1 MNLLCVILLS
11 ISTINSLALIFK
23 TGNQL
28 LKNKMLGISLLC
40 YNISL
45 LVYFLWIDTG
55 FIVEYPH
62 LLRIISPLIYLN
74 APFFYFYIRN
84 SLTNRDGLKKQ
95 DYLHFLPA
103 LIHFID
109 LIPFYLLPISEK
121 REIAN
126 MIFRNKDLLNYI
138 GSGFIPISFH
148 YLFRLVLQMGY
159 LIYSLYLIRKLQPQY
174 LKSIPKEK
182 LKNWL
187 FISLSAMAT
196 IIVSN
201 FCFMLFTY
209 FGDNQDQYSGPKFDC
224 SVIAFLGIL
233 FLNAYINFK
242 PELVYGYQGKKEVQL
257 PLSDNETCERI
268 LSENFNSTT
277 SGSQGTSTELE
288 IKDADLAIEKIRFA
302 LEQEKVFL
310 HKGITIIDLAKN
322 TGIPAK
328 VLSVLI
334 NRKFKTN
341 FNELINNYRI
351 EYAIELLD
359 QQILERYSIEGLA
372 SMVGF
377 NSRITFFN
385 VFKKKVGCSPKE
397 YGKTKVID
405 SNSVF

>member
-11 ISTINSLALIFK
+11 LSTINSLALIFK

-55 FIVEYPH
+55 FIIEYPH
-62 LLRIISPLIYLN
+62 LLRVISPLIYLN

-84 SLTNRDGLKKQ
+84 SLSNTDGLKKY

-103 LIHFID
+103 LIHFFD
-109 LIPFYLLPISEK
+109 LIPFYILPLSEK

-126 MIFRNKDLLNYI
+126 LIFRNKDLLNYI
-138 GSGFIPISFH
+138 GSGIIPISFH
-148 YLFRLVLQMGY
+148 YLFRLVIQLGY
-159 LIYSLYLIRKLQPQY
+159 LIYCLYLVVKLQPQY
-174 LKSIPKEK
+174 LKLIHKAE

-187 FISLSAMAT
+187 SISLMAMAT
-196 IIVSN
+196 IMISN
-201 FCFMLFTY
+201 FCFMMFTY
-209 FGDNQDQYSGPKFDC
+209 FGENQDQYSGPKFAC
-224 SVIAFLGIL
+224 SLIAFLGIL

-242 PELVYGYQGKKEVQL
+242 PELVYGYPGNPLLQSEFPENTADEKQTAILNPEVEI
-257 PLSDNETCERI
+257 PV
-268 LSENFNSTT
+268 
-277 SGSQGTSTELE
+277 ELE
-288 IKDADLAIEKIRFA
+288 IKGMDQGLEKIRYA

-310 HKGITIIDLAKN
+310 LKGITIIDFAKH
-322 TGIPAK
+322 TGIPPK

-334 NRKFKTN
+334 NRKFKIN
-341 FNELINNYRI
+341 FNELINNYRV

-385 VFKKKVGCSPKE
+385 AFKKKIGYSPKE
-397 YGKTKVID
+397 YMKTKLTAT
-405 SNSVF
+405 NSVF

>member
-11 ISTINSLALIFK
+11 LSTINSLALIFK
-23 TGNQL
+23 KGNQL

-40 YNISL
+40 YNLSL

-62 LLRIISPLIYLN
+62 LLRVISPLIYLN

-84 SLTNRDGLKKQ
+84 SLSNTNGLKKY

-109 LIPFYLLPISEK
+109 LIPFYILPLSEK
-121 REIAN
+121 REIASL
-126 MIFRNKDLLNYI
+126 IFKNKDLLNYI
-138 GSGFIPISFH
+138 GSGIIPISFH
-148 YLFRLVLQMGY
+148 YLFRLAIQLGY
-159 LIYSLYLIRKLQPQY
+159 LIYCLYLVLKLQPQY
-174 LKSIPKEK
+174 LKLINKAQ

-187 FISLSAMAT
+187 SISLMAMAT
-196 IIVSN
+196 IMVSN
-201 FCFMLFTY
+201 FCFMMFTY
-209 FGDNQDQYSGPKFDC
+209 FGENQDQYSGPKFAC
-224 SVIAFLGIL
+224 SLIAFLGIL

-242 PELVYGYQGKKEVQL
+242 PELVYDYPGNPLVRSEFSESTATEKPAASLSPEQEITVKLDIKGMDQGL
-257 PLSDNETCERI
+257 
-268 LSENFNSTT
+268 
-277 SGSQGTSTELE
+277 
-288 IKDADLAIEKIRFA
+288 EKIRLA

-310 HKGITIIDLAKN
+310 LKGITIIDFSKH
-322 TGIPAK
+322 TGIPPK
-328 VLSVLI
+328 VLSALI

-341 FNELINNYRI
+341 FNELINNYRV

-385 VFKKKVGCSPKE
+385 AFKKKIGYSPKE
-397 YGKTKVID
+397 YMKTKLTAT
-405 SNSVF
+405 NSVF

>member
-1 MNLLCVILLS
+1 
-11 ISTINSLALIFK
+11 
-23 TGNQL
+23 
-28 LKNKMLGISLLC
+28 MLGISLLC

-62 LLRIISPLIYLN
+62 LLRVISPLIYLN

-84 SLTNRDGLKKQ
+84 SLSNTNGLKKY

-109 LIPFYLLPISEK
+109 LIPFYILPLAEK
-121 REIAN
+121 REIASL
-126 MIFRNKDLLNYI
+126 IFKNKDLLNYI
-138 GSGFIPISFH
+138 GSGIIPISFH
-148 YLFRLVLQMGY
+148 YLFRLAIQLGY
-159 LIYSLYLIRKLQPQY
+159 LIYCLYLVLKLQPQY
-174 LKSIPKEK
+174 LKLIHKAQ

-187 FISLSAMAT
+187 SISLMAMAT
-196 IIVSN
+196 IIISN
-201 FCFMLFTY
+201 FCFMVFTY
-209 FGDNQDQYSGPKFDC
+209 FGDNQDQYSGPKFAC
-224 SVIAFLGIL
+224 SLIAFLGIL

-242 PELVYGYQGKKEVQL
+242 PELVYGYPGNPLVQSEF
-257 PLSDNETCERI
+257 PESIDNEKPAAI
-268 LSENFNSTT
+268 LNAEEESKV
-277 SGSQGTSTELE
+277 ELE
-288 IKDADLAIEKIRFA
+288 IKGMDRGLEKIRLA

-310 HKGITIIDLAKN
+310 LKGITIIDFAKH
-322 TGIPAK
+322 TGIPPK

-341 FNELINNYRI
+341 FNELINNYRV
-351 EYAIELLD
+351 EYAIELLN

-385 VFKKKVGCSPKE
+385 AFKKKMGYSPKE
-397 YGKTKVID
+397 YMKNKLTAT
-405 SNSVF
+405 NSVF